1 MNKEQTEQ
9 LLADVAEI
17 KKAVTQK
24 KPRNK
29 SWVSIFLK
37 PWFWFWLVIFTVL
50 VLGGSLADLSGIVHF
65 GGN

>member
-17 KKAVTQK
+17 KKAVVRK
-24 KPRNK
+24 KTSK
-29 SWVSIFLK
+29 SLVSVLTK
-37 PWFWFWLVIFTVL
+37 PWFWFWAIVVSVL
-50 VLGGSLADLSGIVHF
+50 VLGGSLADLPCLNPF